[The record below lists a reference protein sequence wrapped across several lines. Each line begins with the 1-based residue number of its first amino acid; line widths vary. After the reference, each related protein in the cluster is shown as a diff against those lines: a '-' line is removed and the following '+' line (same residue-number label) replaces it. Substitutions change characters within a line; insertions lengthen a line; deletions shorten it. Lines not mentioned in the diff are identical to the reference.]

1 MISPK
6 PEPPASVLR
15 ARGDEC
21 FRASMRAA
29 WDASMRPETAA
40 YLFVQATGFYQ
51 RALARERA
59 DKAPDDT

>member
-1 MISPK
+1 
-6 PEPPASVLR
+6 
-15 ARGDEC
+15 
-21 FRASMRAA
+21 
-29 WDASMRPETAA
+29 MRPETAT